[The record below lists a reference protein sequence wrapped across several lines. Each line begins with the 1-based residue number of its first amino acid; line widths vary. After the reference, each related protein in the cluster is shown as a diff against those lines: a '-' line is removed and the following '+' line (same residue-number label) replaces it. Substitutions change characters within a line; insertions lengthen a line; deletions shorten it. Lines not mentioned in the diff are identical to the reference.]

1 MYVERNR
8 GISSVNGGW
17 WLRSTRV
24 LSRWMKEISMQE
36 ATDRDK
42 NDREESEKS
51 ADDIECFGATDRF
64 KTID

>member
-1 MYVERNR
+1 
-8 GISSVNGGW
+8 
-17 WLRSTRV
+17 
-24 LSRWMKEISMQE
+24 MQE